1 MVTEGPFSTVSHRL
15 GGFAAFFLLFSFY
28 IVFDKYQHIYIYFQK
43 IIKVCVCFWYYL
55 ISFPFFF
62 FFFAWLG
69 SPSLSLSPY
78 QALQPRSA
86 QNTPLGLPFMS
97 PHSYDL
103 IQKRGSENAFT
114 EIVSHCWFYPNGMA
128 SCMLVFILFFSF
140 NSTP

>member
-1 MVTEGPFSTVSHRL
+1 MQP
-15 GGFAAFFLLFSFY
+15 SFY
-28 IVFDKYQHIYIYFQK
+28 YFLFTSFLINISTYTHIFKKVYKYVYASGI
-43 IIKVCVCFWYYL
+43 L
-55 ISFPFFF
+55 SFLFLF

-78 QALQPRSA
+78 QALQPRSP

>member
-43 IIKVCVCFWYYL
+43 SIQVCVCFWYSF

-62 FFFAWLG
+62 FFCLAWLTQ
-69 SPSLSLSPY
+69 SLSPY
-78 QALQPRSA
+78 QALQPRFP

-103 IQKRGSENAFT
+103 TQKRGSENAFT

>member
-1 MVTEGPFSTVSHRL
+1 MQP
-15 GGFAAFFLLFSFY
+15 SFY
-28 IVFDKYQHIYIYFQK
+28 YFLFTLFLINISTYTYIFKKVYKYVYASGI
-43 IIKVCVCFWYYL
+43 L
-55 ISFPFFF
+55 SFLFLF

-78 QALQPRSA
+78 QALQPRSP

-103 IQKRGSENAFT
+103 TQKRGSENAFT